1 MKFSKKPLSILGIL
15 TLLTLSFAANG
26 QGVLNRRTLGNL
38 NVPQLQRGSITPLSS
53 AIEQQQL
60 QNLTREQQ
68 IQLAMLNGASFKEL
82 QSRLPESMTKDSLA
96 LKDYVKRNIFR
107 DTLVFGSE
115 LFRVGKLDFAPSL
128 QLANAPNYMV
138 GMGDKISLTL
148 YGQQEAA
155 YDLEVLPNGTLV
167 IPYAGV
173 VPVAGLNLGAV
184 ETRIKQKFIKAG
196 YTGLQS
202 GATQLSIA
210 LTEVR
215 SIRVS
220 VVGGRFPGSYVVP
233 SIATMMHVLYE
244 AGGPAENGS
253 YRHIELVRQGKVVET
268 LDLYRF
274 IATGD
279 LSDNAVLQEGDVI
292 RIPVY
297 STRINLMGEFKRP
310 GLFEVLEGESL
321 QEVMAYAGN
330 FTEGAYKQ
338 QVIVFS
344 TGEEELSVADIA
356 GDAFTTSHPQGGDVV
371 VALPLR
377 NRYVNRI
384 ALTGGV
390 VRPGYYGW
398 ESGLTF
404 QGALAKAQ
412 GLDRQALGSKG
423 VLLRR
428 PDQEAASYVEFD
440 PSSDDFDLYPNDS
453 VYVGMY
459 ADLQVYDSVSVK
471 GNALRPGNFVF
482 HPGITAE
489 QLLLMAGGVDATGD
503 LSSIEIANPILDS
516 QGNLTGRS
524 EIIRHSPNFNGAG
537 YALRKGATVT
547 VRQRPNLESSNVVYF
562 TGAVQFPGAYSLSRR
577 GEKLDGV
584 YARVGGL
591 TEDALPKFGLIIR
604 ENRSQLQRDL
614 GLYML
619 SETVVEADSIRY
631 LQEEFEPIQRV
642 AKDTIAVNF
651 SNSQQ
656 LKRIGLEDGDTI
668 YIPREMNFVMVRGS
682 VKNPGGHAFTP
693 GRRARFYLQQSGG
706 YRKGANANDV
716 LVEYANGQSAEI
728 RYALGFI
735 PVYPRVYSNTTIT
748 VLPRPEK
755 KGGLNAGEL
764 AAYTSSLASIS
775 SITLGLIY
783 LLRP

>member
-1 MKFSKKPLSILGIL
+1 MKFLRKPIPILGIL
-15 TLLTLSFAANG
+15 TLLTLSFAAQG

-53 AIEQQQL
+53 SFEQQL
-60 QNLTREQQ
+60 QTLKHEQQ

-82 QSRLPESMTKDSLA
+82 QSLLPESMLKDSLA

-115 LFRVGKLDFAPSL
+115 LFRFGKLDFAPSM

-138 GMGDKISLTL
+138 GVGDKLTLTL

-155 YDLEVLPNGTLV
+155 YELEVLPNGTLV

-173 VPVAGLNLGAV
+173 VPVSGLNLGAV
-184 ETRIKQKFIKAG
+184 EALIKQKFIKAG

-202 GATQLSIA
+202 SATQLSIA
-210 LTEVR
+210 LTGVR

-233 SIATMMHVLYE
+233 SIATLLHVLYE
-244 AGGPAENGS
+244 AGGPAENGT

-274 IATGD
+274 ISTGD

-292 RIPVY
+292 RIPIY
-297 STRINLMGEFKRP
+297 RTRINLMGEFKRP
-310 GLFEVLEGESL
+310 GLFEVLDDESI

-330 FTEGAYKQ
+330 FSEGAFKKQ
-338 QVIVFS
+338 LIIFS

-356 GDAFTTSHPQGGDVV
+356 DTAFATTQPKSGDVV
-371 VALPLR
+371 LALPLR

-384 ALTGGV
+384 SLTGGV

-398 ESGLTF
+398 ETGLTF
-404 QGALAKAQ
+404 QGALVKAQ
-412 GLDRQALGSKG
+412 GLDRQAFGSKG

-428 PDQEAASYVEFD
+428 PDQEAASYMEFD
-440 PSSDDFDLYPNDS
+440 PTLDDFDLHPNDS

-459 ADLQVYDSVSVK
+459 ADLQVYDSVSLK
-471 GNALRPGNFVF
+471 GNVLRPGNFVY

-489 QLLLMAGGVDATGD
+489 QLLLMAGGVLATGD

-516 QGNLTGRS
+516 RGYFTGKS
-524 EIIRHSPNFNGAG
+524 EIIMHSPNFNGEG
-537 YALRKGATVT
+537 YTLRKGATVN
-547 VRQRPNLESSNVVYF
+547 VRQRPNIGSSNVVYF
-562 TGAVQFPGAYSLSRR
+562 TGAVVNPGAYSLSQR
-577 GEKLDGV
+577 GEKLDV
-584 YARVGGL
+584 LFSRVGAL
-591 TEDALPKFGLIIR
+591 TEDALPQFGLIVR
-604 ENRSQLQRDL
+604 KDGTRLNRL
-614 GLYML
+614 GLYKL
-619 SETVVEADSIRY
+619 SETTVETDSMGY
-631 LQEEFEPIQRV
+631 LQEEFIPIQRI

-693 GRRARFYLQQSGG
+693 GRSAKYYLQKSGG
-706 YRKGANANDV
+706 YRQGADGKDV